1 MYSRARTTLL
11 GLSGKYARARSLS
24 LSLSL
29 LLAAGAGQSRRPVSA
44 HFLTVRS
51 VPGEARAPE
60 EEEEEEEEEEDASVP
75 DLSDSGGE
83 DAWGE
88 DAGGPPPP
96 PPPLSFFL
104 NYRLFSSAE
113 DTFCHCK
120 SEHQFNIGNLIC
132 KHGKSN
138 LVFLIT
144 DVKQLLIVK
153 EKSKCCWTSKVTF
166 FYLINKSSKPCF
178 KMVIS
183 FSISSDIED
192 LYDSANISCTNEPSN
207 AMSLLEQ
214 LKHAEH
220 RAELAEIALARAQ
233 EDLQKMRQFAQ
244 DFVMN
249 TDVRS
254 SSSSS
259 AIADLREDE
268 DGVYFSSYGHYGIHE
283 EMLKDKVRTE
293 SYRDFIYQNPHVF
306 KDKVVLDV
314 GCGTGILSM
323 FAAKAGAKKVI
334 GVDQYDIV
342 YQAMDIIRLNKLEDT
357 ITLVKGRI
365 EEVDLP
371 VEKVDIVISEWMGY
385 FLLFESMLDSVIYAK
400 DKYLAEGGSVYPDI
414 CTISLVAV
422 GDKNKH
428 SDRLA
433 FWDDVYG
440 FNMSCMKKAV
450 IPEAVV
456 EVLNPGML
464 ISEACVIK
472 HIDCHTAS
480 LPDLE
485 FASDFT
491 LTITEDTVCTVW
503 FSTGPQ
509 FMKTHWKQ
517 TVFLLENPIS
527 LKRGEPLKGR
537 ITVRKNRKDPRS
549 LIITLLVNNVQ
560 QTYSLQ

>member
-1 MYSRARTTLL
+1 MDSAGGWCTWVHTDP
-11 GLSGKYARARSLS
+11 SHLS
-24 LSLSL
+24 LCVEQL
-29 LLAAGAGQSRRPVSA
+29 P
-44 HFLTVRS
+44 F
-51 VPGEARAPE
+51 
-60 EEEEEEEEEEDASVP
+60 
-75 DLSDSGGE
+75 
-83 DAWGE
+83 W
-88 DAGGPPPP
+88 
-96 PPPLSFFL
+96 
-104 NYRLFSSAE
+104 LFSSAE

-132 KHGKSN
+132 KHGLDFYGYVK
-138 LVFLIT
+138 LINFVRLKKPT
-144 DVKQLLIVK
+144 AEYVNSLSSPLPWEAEEYLKPALEEDLLLQFGRI
-153 EKSKCCWTSKVTF
+153 CTSK
-166 FYLINKSSKPCF
+166 
-178 KMVIS
+178 
-183 FSISSDIED
+183 D

-527 LKRGEPLKGR
+527 LKRGR

>member
-1 MYSRARTTLL
+1 
-11 GLSGKYARARSLS
+11 
-24 LSLSL
+24 
-29 LLAAGAGQSRRPVSA
+29 PVSA
-44 HFLTVRS
+44 DGNSTCHHCPYNLRTNRRDTNDSCVQDHGTNTDRS
-51 VPGEARAPE
+51 AFSETHRTELQLQE
-60 EEEEEEEEEEDASVP
+60 EHCQNP
-75 DLSDSGGE
+75 DHLNVDFESLS
-83 DAWGE
+83 
-88 DAGGPPPP
+88 
-96 PPPLSFFL
+96 PPPLFSPPHGPL
-104 NYRLFSSAE
+104 NMS
-113 DTFCHCK
+113 
-120 SEHQFNIGNLIC
+120 
-132 KHGKSN
+132 HGY
-138 LVFLIT
+138 VQT
-144 DVKQLLIVK
+144 D
-153 EKSKCCWTSKVTF
+153 
-166 FYLINKSSKPCF
+166 Y
-178 KMVIS
+178 
-183 FSISSDIED
+183 
-192 LYDSANISCTNEPSN
+192 
-207 AMSLLEQ
+207 
-214 LKHAEH
+214 
-220 RAELAEIALARAQ
+220 
-233 EDLQKMRQFAQ
+233 RQFAQ